1 MKRYFRRVMSSA
13 LTVGMLFSSSC
24 IMAHAE
30 ETPANPVY
38 NAETSATKWDYV
50 YFGRY
55 PQKELVGDYLTN
67 DIKNGNYNK
76 FGDAI
81 IANQRYK
88 KYDHSK
94 DDDEGT
100 IKYYLYEPIKWR
112 VLKNDGNNLMLISD
126 KKIFQDRFFN
136 YDYDSLTD
144 EKYSTSLIRSYLNGL
159 DSTQNEKNIDFSI
172 RGNNFI
178 STAFNDQERNELVVQ
193 DNGDLI
199 SIPNESQISNEA
211 FGFDSIMDRASKTRA
226 FDTTDFSE
234 NLGRVV
240 DSGGVHYIA
249 SDDHIGVIADD
260 GYSEFSSSFTCPIIT
275 IPVSSKN
282 WSKSRPASTVIGKD
296 VNAIDGVLDM
306 TSFSYNGKAKQPKLI
321 DANDNNQEAFE
332 NVDYTVT
339 YANNI
344 NAGTASLI
352 INGSGDYVGSK
363 AFNFTINKIS
373 QSIGVK
379 DSFEQ
384 YYGAG
389 KIKLNVTHPVGDGSI
404 TYTSTNPSVLTVDNN
419 GVVIARNKGTAKV
432 VVNVAETT
440 NYLPLSKEVTI
451 TIKQKKTSLNK
462 LKKGKKKLTALWKKQ
477 KGVTGYQLSVASNS
491 KFRKAKKYKV
501 KGASTVKKTIKGVK
515 GKKYVRIRTYT
526 TYYGKTV
533 YSAWSKSKKVKV
545 PSK

>member
-1 MKRYFRRVMSSA
+1 MYIFICVITR
-13 LTVGMLFSSSC
+13 
-24 IMAHAE
+24 
-30 ETPANPVY
+30 
-38 NAETSATKWDYV
+38 
-50 YFGRY
+50 
-55 PQKELVGDYLTN
+55 
-67 DIKNGNYNK
+67 
-76 FGDAI
+76 I
-81 IANQRYK
+81 IQV
-88 KYDHSK
+88 
-94 DDDEGT
+94 
-100 IKYYLYEPIKWR
+100 KYYLYEPIKWR

-419 GVVIARNKGTAKV
+419 GVVIARNKGTAKA

-515 GKKYVRIRTYT
+515 GKLIQKSS
-526 TYYGKTV
+526 TV
-533 YSAWSKSKKVKV
+533 C
-545 PSK
+545 